1 MSLVVLVFSRE
12 DLNVSSFLPARTFR
26 SHYVGVVM
34 RGHSSLGWILH
45 FSGLQAQ
52 KSEYTLSLALAHL
65 SQFDPQ
71 IGTVTNTHPSTTG
84 V

>member
-1 MSLVVLVFSRE
+1 MSLVVLVLSRE
-12 DLNVSSFLPARTFR
+12 DLNASSPLSERTFR
-26 SHYVGVVM
+26 RQYVGVAM

-52 KSEYTLSLALAHL
+52 KSEHTLSLALAHL
-65 SQFDPQ
+65 GQFDPQ